1 MSRAEHVFV
10 PMADGIRLAATLYFP
25 TSGGP
30 WPAVMEA
37 LPYRKDDITASY
49 EPEYQ
54 RLADAGYVVCR
65 VDVRGTGSSEGIAED
80 EYPAVERSDLMTV
93 IDWLATRDWSTGAVG
108 MYGTSYSGFNSI
120 QLAME
125 RPPALRAIIPIFA
138 TDDRYADDVHY
149 FGGALKGVDQV
160 DYPTYM
166 IAMNA
171 LPPVP
176 AIYGQGWRE
185 LWLRRIEETEPWIL
199 RWLEHQ
205 RFDEY
210 WQYGSLRPD
219 YGAIEVPTMIVAGWA
234 DGYRNNSLRTFEAL
248 RCPKRLIAGPWSHAA
263 TDTGVP
269 GPNADLIPEHL
280 RWWDRW
286 LKGIENGV
294 DSEPPIVLFGQRS
307 TAPGPTR
314 PAVNGEWRYEPAW
327 PAERL
332 APRVLR
338 LADAEGGGDRLQ
350 VCGDTGWTAW
360 ISCAAALPWGQPDD
374 QRPDEAFS
382 LVHTWPELAGDLEIL
397 GHATLDCEVR
407 ASAPVAYLSAKL
419 CDVAPDGSS
428 TLVTR
433 GLLNLAHRDSREQ
446 PSPLVPGRP
455 VSVRV
460 ELEAMSWTFAAGHRL
475 RLDLAGG
482 DWPNAWAPPRPMT
495 LEIDPAGAE
504 LTLPVLDGPSPV
516 SERPQLAPPRPETA
530 NQSNKERPKTADDPG
545 WVRWTIERDQISGE
559 THAHAGSFGDYPASG
574 AVPSYS
580 ELYGGTVSVHRD
592 DPGRSRSVSEG
603 RFVVRFPEAEC
614 ESHARMTIESDA
626 EEYRIQIELVAR
638 EDGAERGHR
647 RWDLRI
653 PRDHQ

>member
-1 MSRAEHVFV
+1 
-10 PMADGIRLAATLYFP
+10 
-25 TSGGP
+25 
-30 WPAVMEA
+30 
-37 LPYRKDDITASY
+37 
-49 EPEYQ
+49 
-54 RLADAGYVVCR
+54 
-65 VDVRGTGSSEGIAED
+65 
-80 EYPAVERSDLMTV
+80 
-93 IDWLATRDWSTGAVG
+93 
-108 MYGTSYSGFNSI
+108 
-120 QLAME
+120 
-125 RPPALRAIIPIFA
+125 
-138 TDDRYADDVHY
+138 
-149 FGGALKGVDQV
+149 
-160 DYPTYM
+160 
-166 IAMNA
+166 
-171 LPPVP
+171 
-176 AIYGQGWRE
+176 
-185 LWLRRIEETEPWIL
+185 
-199 RWLEHQ
+199 
-205 RFDEY
+205 
-210 WQYGSLRPD
+210 
-219 YGAIEVPTMIVAGWA
+219 MIVAGWA

-397 GHATLDCEVR
+397 GHATLDCEVQ

-455 VSVRV
+455 VRVRV

-495 LEIDPAGAE
+495 LDDRPGRRRADAAGARRAQPGQRAAAARAAPAGHRQPVEQGAAE
-504 LTLPVLDGPSPV
+504 D
-516 SERPQLAPPRPETA
+516 
-530 NQSNKERPKTADDPG
+530 
-545 WVRWTIERDQISGE
+545 
-559 THAHAGSFGDYPASG
+559 
-574 AVPSYS
+574 
-580 ELYGGTVSVHRD
+580 
-592 DPGRSRSVSEG
+592 
-603 RFVVRFPEAEC
+603 
-614 ESHARMTIESDA
+614 
-626 EEYRIQIELVAR
+626 
-638 EDGAERGHR
+638 R
-647 RWDLRI
+647 R
-653 PRDHQ
+653 